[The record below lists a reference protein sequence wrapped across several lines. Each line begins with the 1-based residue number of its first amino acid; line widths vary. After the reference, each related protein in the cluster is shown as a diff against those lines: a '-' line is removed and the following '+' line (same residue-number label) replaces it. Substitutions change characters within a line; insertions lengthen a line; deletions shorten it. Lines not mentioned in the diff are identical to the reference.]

1 MEPANLNT
9 TVSAMRA
16 ILTRA
21 RSGLTNKSGQQWLM
35 PTVST
40 DWNQPPQQQPQTDSL
55 IGFQR
60 IRSRVKKRTESS
72 SIKTFSGIFRTKIAR

>member
-40 DWNQPPQQQPQTDSL
+40 DWNQTDSL